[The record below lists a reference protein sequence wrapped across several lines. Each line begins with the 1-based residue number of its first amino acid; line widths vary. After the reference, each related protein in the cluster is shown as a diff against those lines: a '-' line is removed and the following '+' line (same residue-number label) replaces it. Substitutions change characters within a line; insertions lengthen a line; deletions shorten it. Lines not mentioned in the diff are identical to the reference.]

1 MSEQNQIQTKISKP
15 RWLRVKLPTGE
26 SYREVRRLVDQ
37 HKLHTICESGSCP
50 NMGECWGEGTATFMI
65 LGNICTRS
73 CGFCAVK
80 TGRPNAVDLK
90 EPERVAESVRL
101 MKVKHA
107 VLTSVDRDDLK
118 DGGSIIWVQTVESI
132 RRSSPSTTLETLIP
146 DFAGK
151 WDNLQRIID
160 VAPEFVSHNL
170 ETVRRLTKA
179 VRIQAKYDRSL
190 ELLFRLK
197 KGGMKTKSGVMLGL
211 GESSDEVI
219 ETMEDLRNVKV
230 DILTLGQ
237 YLQPTPKH
245 LPVADFITPEKFL
258 EYKELG
264 LKMGFKY
271 VESGPLV
278 RSSYRAEKHLF

>member
-1 MSEQNQIQTKISKP
+1 
-15 RWLRVKLPTGE
+15 
-26 SYREVRRLVDQ
+26 
-37 HKLHTICESGSCP
+37 
-50 NMGECWGEGTATFMI
+50 
-65 LGNICTRS
+65 
-73 CGFCAVK
+73 
-80 TGRPNAVDLK
+80 
-90 EPERVAESVRL
+90 

-160 VAPEFVSHNL
+160 VAPEIVSHNL

-197 KGGMKTKSGVMLGL
+197 KGGMKTNQV
-211 GESSDEVI
+211 
-219 ETMEDLRNVKV
+219 
-230 DILTLGQ
+230 
-237 YLQPTPKH
+237 
-245 LPVADFITPEKFL
+245 
-258 EYKELG
+258 
-264 LKMGFKY
+264 
-271 VESGPLV
+271 
-278 RSSYRAEKHLF
+278 